1 MEYRKLIK
9 FGNSSHVISIP
20 NTWIQKN
27 NLKKGDTIYLEE
39 NGNNELIVL
48 PKEKERKMEE
58 REITI
63 SVDNKDPRLV
73 KREVIA
79 AYLNNYNNIRVTG
92 KDLSEI
98 IGTIREGVDLLM
110 ACEVLEQNHQYIL
123 CRDFLN
129 VVELSPKEL
138 IRKMDNITRAMF
150 LDFGM
155 IGDNVDLTQ
164 FKGRAEDVKKISF
177 VIYRIL
183 KASLKDPSL
192 NKRYSLSS
200 FEMFHWWYLAES
212 IEYIAQDIKN
222 FYTII
227 SLKKIKK
234 NDFLGD
240 MKFKELIST
249 LKKLYEHAVTSF
261 YKNDYTLA
269 LTVSDLKYVF
279 EEKCDMY
286 VEKNQNEGVV
296 GCLIERFKIIM
307 KRINAIAREVYSN

>member
-20 NTWIQKN
+20 STWIQKN
-27 NLKKGDTIYLEE
+27 NLKKGDTLYLEE

-48 PKEKERKMEE
+48 PKEINREKEEK
-58 REITI
+58 EIIINT
-63 SVDNKDPRLV
+63 DRKDPKLV

-79 AYLNNYNNIRVTG
+79 AYLNNYNNIRVMG
-92 KDLSEI
+92 KDLSGL
-98 IGTIREGVDLLM
+98 IGPIREGVDLLM

-123 CRDFLN
+123 CKDFLN
-129 VVELSPKEL
+129 VSELSPKEL

-150 LDFGM
+150 LDFEMLG
-155 IGDNVDLTQ
+155 INTDLAQ

-183 KASLKDPSL
+183 KAGLKDPSL
-192 NKRYSLSS
+192 IKRHSLSN

-222 FYTII
+222 FCII
-227 SLKKIKK
+227 LSLNKLKKNNI
-234 NDFLGD
+234 LGD
-240 MKFKELIST
+240 IKFKELIST
-249 LKKLYEHAVTSF
+249 LKRLYEHAVTSF

-269 LTVSDLKYVF
+269 LTVSDLKYTF
-279 EEKCDMY
+279 EEKCDNY
-286 VEKNQNEGVV
+286 IERNQNESFIG
-296 GCLIERFKIIM
+296 GLIERFKMII